1 MALSLGGIEIV
12 RPSNLQFQKQE
23 LHQAAVAHW
32 YAREKERAGLSHSRC
47 ALGAESSLRRGQT
60 NQAHTVTNNPRV
72 RIGSCHAVP
81 RLH

>member
-32 YAREKERAGLSHSRC
+32 YAREKERARSER
-47 ALGAESSLRRGQT
+47 
-60 NQAHTVTNNPRV
+60 
-72 RIGSCHAVP
+72 AVP
-81 RLH
+81 FEVRAWSGILFAAGTD